1 MILKDKLNGKKIV
14 LGSKSPR
21 RQQLINQLDIPF
33 EVRVTN
39 DDDET
44 HPEGL
49 LYTEVPKYL
58 AKKKADRLLNSLK
71 DNEILITSDTIV
83 WCKNRIVGKPE
94 SREDAIEILGQL
106 SNDRHEVV
114 TGICLAGLGKTRVFH
129 VSTAIFFRK
138 LTQSEIEYYVDNY
151 RPYDKAGAYGIQEWI
166 GCVGVERIEG
176 SFYNVMGLP
185 LQTLYAELLAF
196 VDG

>member
-39 DDDET
+39 DEDET

-49 LYTEVPKYL
+49 LYTEVPEYL
-58 AKKKADRLLNSLK
+58 AKKKSDRLLNSLK

-83 WCKNRIVGKPE
+83 GVKTE
-94 SREDAIEILGQL
+94 S
-106 SNDRHEVV
+106 
-114 TGICLAGLGKTRVFH
+114 
-129 VSTAIFFRK
+129 
-138 LTQSEIEYYVDNY
+138 
-151 RPYDKAGAYGIQEWI
+151 W
-166 GCVGVERIEG
+166 
-176 SFYNVMGLP
+176 
-185 LQTLYAELLAF
+185 
-196 VDG
+196 

>member
-49 LYTEVPKYL
+49 LYTEVPEYL
-58 AKKKADRLLNSLK
+58 AKKKSDRLLNSLK

-106 SNDRHEVV
+106 SDDRHEVV
-114 TGICLAGLGKTRVFH
+114 TGICLAGLGKTRLFH
-129 VSTAIFFRK
+129 VSTTIFFRK
-138 LTQSEIEYYVDNY
+138 LSRSEIEYYVDNY

-166 GCVGVERIEG
+166 GCIGVERIEG